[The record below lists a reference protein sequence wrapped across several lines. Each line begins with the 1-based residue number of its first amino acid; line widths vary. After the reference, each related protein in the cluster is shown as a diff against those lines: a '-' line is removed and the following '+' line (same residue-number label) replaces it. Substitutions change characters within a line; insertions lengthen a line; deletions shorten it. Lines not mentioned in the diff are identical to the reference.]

1 MNTYED
7 YILKEECYQVIG
19 CCMNVHN
26 ELGCGF
32 LEPVYQEALSIEL
45 GLKNIPFEKEKELEI
60 IYKGHVL
67 MKKYFADFVCYN
79 KLIVELKAVK
89 ELAKEHTSQLLNY
102 LHATGNRVG
111 LLINFG
117 SAKLEFKRVII

>member
-1 MNTYED
+1 MEEFY
-7 YILKEECYQVIG
+7 LKDECYNVIG
-19 CCMNVHN
+19 CCMTVHS
-26 ELGCGF
+26 ELGSGF

-45 GLKNIPFEKEKELEI
+45 DFKNIPFEKEKKLEI
-60 IYKGHVL
+60 VYKGHVL
-67 MKKYFADFVCYN
+67 MKKYFADFVCYD